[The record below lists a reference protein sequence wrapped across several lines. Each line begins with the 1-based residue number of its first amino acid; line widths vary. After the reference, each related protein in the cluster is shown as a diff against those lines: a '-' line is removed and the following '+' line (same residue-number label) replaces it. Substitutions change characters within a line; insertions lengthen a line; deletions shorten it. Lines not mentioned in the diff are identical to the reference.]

1 MKTWI
6 ICLAILFHLPVYSQ
20 TKINY
25 KPEHYLGI
33 QARLIDLMPFEVS
46 YLRIKPKGP
55 SFALRF
61 GYGMGQQ
68 NETTTE
74 TYNYVRQGSN
84 SSINF
89 YTNYGRNFNYFQ
101 TFEAIFIK
109 PGFILHKSRGIFFTH
124 FFLVN
129 YCLSKSFDKITIIA
143 DDQLYG
149 KVELNYYENHTYQS
163 VELEGNHQI
172 MLGKKINLGM
182 GYVVG
187 YKLQNEVPFTNLI
200 YGIDE
205 NSQYSPAQGIGTKAY
220 LNLLVAL
227 LYKF

>member
-6 ICLAILFHLPVYSQ
+6 ICFAILFHLPAYSQ
-20 TKINY
+20 TKTNN
-25 KPEHYLGI
+25 KAEHYLGI

-46 YLRIKPKGP
+46 YLRIKPKWP
-55 SFALRF
+55 SLALRF
-61 GYGMGQQ
+61 GYGMGQK

-74 TYNYVRQGSN
+74 TYNYLRQGSN

-89 YTNYGRNFNYFQ
+89 FTNYDRNFTYFQ
-101 TFEAIFIK
+101 TFEAVFIK
-109 PGFILHKSRGIFFTH
+109 PGFIIHKSKGQFFTN

-143 DDQLYG
+143 DDQLFG

-163 VELEGNHQI
+163 VEFEGNHQI

-182 GYVVG
+182 GYVIG
-187 YKLQNEVPFTNLI
+187 HKIQNEVPFTSLI
-200 YGIDE
+200 SGIE
-205 NSQYSPAQGIGTKAY
+205 GNSQYSPAQGIGTKAY
-220 LNLLVAL
+220 LNLLVAI